1 MSSAKLIFFGPPFA
15 PSAAGASP
23 PAPVETAPPAEGA
36 TAGSTAG
43 SAIQTGRA
51 VPARRVFSR
60 LESPAGAGAG
70 AFAAA
75 PVGALNAAGRSDAN
89 MSFIAGAALFCD
101 CGGGKIAALFCD
113 CGEGARGSGAP
124 RAAERASSLAAR
136 LAGASAALSAAPL
149 AAPLIARRAA
159 SSRAASPTVCTLATT
174 SRSARLPR
182 PKARRGVQRR

>member
-70 AFAAA
+70 A
-75 PVGALNAAGRSDAN
+75 
-89 MSFIAGAALFCD
+89 
-101 CGGGKIAALFCD
+101 GGGLESGKHA
-113 CGEGARGSGAP
+113 ARGDGATCLD
-124 RAAERASSLAAR
+124 RGAG
-136 LAGASAALSAAPL
+136 GASGGRALG
-149 AAPLIARRAA
+149 RR
-159 SSRAASPTVCTLATT
+159 CGLD
-174 SRSARLPR
+174 
-182 PKARRGVQRR
+182 RRGRRGSRGRRREGGSEEDELRGAHGVGGTLRISKRGGFRRVLKSRRGTKL

>member
-23 PAPVETAPPAEGA
+23 TAPVETAPPAEGA

-51 VPARRVFSR
+51 VPAGRVFSRLESPR

-75 PVGALNAAGRSDAN
+75 PVGAL
-89 MSFIAGAALFCD
+89 
-101 CGGGKIAALFCD
+101 
-113 CGEGARGSGAP
+113 
-124 RAAERASSLAAR
+124 SL
-136 LAGASAALSAAPL
+136 
-149 AAPLIARRAA
+149 IHI
-159 SSRAASPTVCTLATT
+159 
-174 SRSARLPR
+174 
-182 PKARRGVQRR
+182 